1 MKKRLKLFQIITLFL
16 LFIIPTPIRSK
27 PVKGISD
34 FNGLFKEVERINFEC
49 PNFDVMKIQKSI
61 EEIEDKQRPKSCW
74 VDFYPTY
81 LNVMDKQV
89 INKNDVIR
97 FFQAPPASGKCCASW
112 NLIYRDNEGKIR
124 MLSMRRNDI
133 PFPLT
138 KRKLKRLGTQQTLLI
153 VGWLNSLESTH
164 FCLLGLFDDKLR

>member
-1 MKKRLKLFQIITLFL
+1 MNNKRMKILQIITFFLFVQ
-16 LFIIPTPIRSK
+16 PISISAK
-27 PVKGISD
+27 PLKGISD
-34 FNGLFKEVERINFEC
+34 FDGQLKRVERIDFEC
-49 PNFDVMKIQKSI
+49 PEDDVRKIRKPNEDLVSQKQKKI
-61 EEIEDKQRPKSCW
+61 CW

-81 LNVMDKQV
+81 LNIMDKQV

-112 NLIYRDNEGKIR
+112 NLIYKDKEGKTR

-138 KRKLKRLGTQQTLLI
+138 KRKLKRLGTPANI
-153 VGWLNSLESTH
+153 INRWLAQ
-164 FCLLGLFDDKLR
+164 

>member
-1 MKKRLKLFQIITLFL
+1 MKTLQIIILIAWFVNP
-16 LFIIPTPIRSK
+16 IPIRAK

-34 FNGLFKEVERINFEC
+34 FNGLFKGVERINFEC
-49 PNFDVMKIQKSI
+49 PNFDVMKIQKTI
-61 EEIEDKQRPKSCW
+61 EEIEDQQRPKICW

-97 FFQAPPASGKCCASW
+97 FFQSPPASGKCCASW
-112 NLIYRDNEGKIR
+112 NLIYRDKEGKRR
-124 MLSMRRNDI
+124 MLSMRRNDL

-138 KRKLKRLGTQQTLLI
+138 KRKLKRLGTPANI
-153 VGWLNSLESTH
+153 INRWLAQ
-164 FCLLGLFDDKLR
+164 

>member
-1 MKKRLKLFQIITLFL
+1 MKILQILTIFVCLSRPL
-16 LFIIPTPIRSK
+16 VIRSN

-34 FNGLFKEVERINFEC
+34 FDGVFEGVERIDFEC
-49 PNFDVMKIQKSI
+49 PSKDVRKIEKPS
-61 EEIEDKQRPKSCW
+61 EEFEAKQPQKSCW

-89 INKNDVIR
+89 INKNNVIR

-112 NLIYRDNEGKIR
+112 NLIYLDNEGNTR
-124 MLSMRRNDI
+124 MLSMRRNDL

-138 KRKLKRLGTQQTLLI
+138 KRKLKRLGTPANI
-153 VGWLNSLESTH
+153 INRWLAQ
-164 FCLLGLFDDKLR
+164 